1 MAITYV
7 RSQNDSQLRR
17 IAKQV
22 YCVNPIRL
30 CAWNGNGR
38 DMGTGKK
45 VEYEAG
51 DNRVPLA
58 GERRAAPSLSD

>member
-1 MAITYV
+1 MAITYA
-7 RSQNDSQLRR
+7 RSQHASQLLR
-17 IAKQV
+17 IEKQV

-30 CAWNGNGR
+30 CAWNGNGK

-58 GERRAAPSLSD
+58 GKRRAAPSLPD